1 MCGIIAY
8 LGDNLFIN
16 IVNGLELLQNRGYDS
31 AGICSINQKKYI
43 INKLASSHKN
53 KAIDQLK
60 KLSKEHQ
67 NSLIG
72 IGHTRWATH
81 GAKTD
86 INAHPHIDF
95 YNTFAI
101 VHNGI
106 IENYLE
112 LKSFLEDKGFT
123 FKSECDSEIIVNYLS
138 YQYKIHND
146 TKISI
151 QKLIEV
157 LEGTYGIVILKLDD
171 PYKMYCVRL
180 DHLYLL
186 E

>member
-1 MCGIIAY
+1 M
-8 LGDNLFIN
+8 
-16 IVNGLELLQNRGYDS
+16 
-31 AGICSINQKKYI
+31 
-43 INKLASSHKN
+43 
-53 KAIDQLK
+53 
-60 KLSKEHQ
+60 
-67 NSLIG
+67 
-72 IGHTRWATH
+72 HTRWATH

-86 INAHPHIDF
+86 INAHPHIDCC
-95 YNTFAI
+95 NTFAI

-112 LKSFLEDKGFT
+112 LKSFLQDKGFT

-138 YQYKIHND
+138 YQYQIHKD
-146 TKISI
+146 TKIAI

-180 DHLYLL
+180 ARLYLL